1 MENIETYHS
10 ELISKY
16 LAGEITEEETR
27 VLKGWLQSDPE
38 NQKLFEE
45 LRNTWLTIEN
55 SKIDSTLVIDEEWD
69 KLKLKI
75 HGGQADKW
83 AGGQADR
90 RTSGQK
96 VNSQQSSV
104 SSQDVKTTTRKTG
117 FIPFALFSNIGKT
130 SVFQWAV
137 RIAAVFVLFAI
148 PAFLLFRYFDNSTKK
163 VITAQNHMVD
173 TSLPDGTF
181 VSLNRGSTIEYPEH
195 FNGNTREI
203 KLTGEA
209 YFSVKHDD
217 KSKFVIVNGNVRIE
231 DIGTSFYV
239 NTNKSVGQMEV
250 VLSEGKA
257 VVYFDDNPSG
267 QVVISPGERVDIRV
281 AANNIIKS
289 INEDENYIAWKTRKF
304 VFTNNTLIEV
314 VTLLNKVYQS
324 DIRIS
329 GNNINNCRL
338 TAIFDNQSLESV
350 LNVIKS
356 TLDVSIISNG
366 STFEISGRKCDL

>member
-1 MENIETYHS
+1 MENTETYHS

-27 VLKGWLQSDPE
+27 VLKGWLQSDAE

-45 LRNTWLTIEN
+45 FRNTWLAIEY
-55 SKIDSTLVIDEEWD
+55 SKIDPALIINEEWG
-69 KLKLKI
+69 KLKVKI
-75 HGGQADKW
+75 QVGQAD
-83 AGGQADR
+83 G
-90 RTSGQK
+90 RTE
-96 VNSQQSSV
+96 SQQSAV
-104 SSQDVKTTTRKTG
+104 SSQDVKTTRGKTG
-117 FIPFALFSNIGKT
+117 FIPLDLFSNTGKT
-130 SVFQWAV
+130 SFSQWV
-137 RIAAVFVLFAI
+137 MRIAAVFILFAI

-163 VITAQNHMVD
+163 VITAQNNMVD

-195 FNGNTREI
+195 FSGNNREI

-217 KSKFVIVNGNVRIE
+217 KSKFVIANGNVRIE

-239 NTNKSVGQMEV
+239 NTHKSAGQMEV
-250 VLSEGKA
+250 VLTEGKA
-257 VVYFDDNPSG
+257 MVYFKDNPSG
-267 QVVISPGERVDIRV
+267 QVVISAGERADIGL
-281 AANNIIKS
+281 AGNNIIKS
-289 INEDENYIAWKTRKF
+289 INHDENYIAWKTKRF

-314 VTLLNKVYQS
+314 VTILNKGYHS